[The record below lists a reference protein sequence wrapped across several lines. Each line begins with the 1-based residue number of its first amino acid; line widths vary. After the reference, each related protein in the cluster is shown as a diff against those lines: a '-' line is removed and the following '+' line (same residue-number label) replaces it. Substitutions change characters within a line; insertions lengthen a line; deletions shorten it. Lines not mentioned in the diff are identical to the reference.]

1 MVFAIALGVS
11 MIASIPITYIIIHVH
26 ATSDKR
32 ALFGDK
38 LQPNED
44 DNPLPLTVKA
54 MEAELAELHE
64 NNIHMKRIAQLEEQI
79 KEARAHAEALSKV
92 VGNYG
97 NTMEEVG
104 ESIVGSVGGR
114 DAIHTIAPV
123 NSNGI
128 VIGGILSKGL
138 VVEKP
143 KEKIESA
150 YESES
155 ETNHEAFDDA
165 KPDWEGY
172 TNSLLNKDH
181 NLISHTKGS
190 IYQGDYKDIQGL
202 LDYVEEEL
210 HLTGDTC
217 LRFGSRTRFF
227 SIVILLHNLSLD
239 EFKSK
244 VSYWD
249 KSYGLLLANKE
260 SYGVKRKLFEQEV
273 FNFEEFRQAVLS
285 YFKEKEEVFDEE
297 LTRQNTA
304 IYRTYTRQA
313 GWSTYY
319 DVTFK

>member
-11 MIASIPITYIIIHVH
+11 MILSIPIIYTIIHVY

-38 LQPNED
+38 SQSNED
-44 DNPLPLTVKA
+44 DNPLLLTIQA
-54 MEAELAELHE
+54 MEAELAKLNE
-64 NNIHMKRIAQLEEQI
+64 NNIHMERMAQLEKDIE
-79 KEARAHAEALSKV
+79 EAKAHAEALSKV
-92 VGNYG
+92 AGNYG

-104 ESIVGSVGGR
+104 ESIVGGIGGR
-114 DAIHTIAPV
+114 NAVHTVKPV
-123 NSNGI
+123 DSNGI
-128 VIGGILSKGL
+128 VVGGILSKGL
-138 VVEKP
+138 VVE
-143 KEKIESA
+143 
-150 YESES
+150 
-155 ETNHEAFDDA
+155 

-190 IYQGDYKDIQGL
+190 IYKGDHKDIQEL
-202 LDYVEEEL
+202 LDYIEEEL

-227 SIVILLHNLSLD
+227 SIMILLHNLSLD

-249 KSYGLLLANKE
+249 KSYAVLLANKE

-273 FNFEEFRQAVLS
+273 FNLEEFRQAVLS
-285 YFKEKEEVFDEE
+285 YFKEKEEVVDEE

-319 DVTFK
+319 DVKLK